1 MSYSETKPHPAL
13 SPYIDAYWL
22 AEGRGNLVHKESIL
36 PDGCVDIILN
46 LKADCRLE
54 DGSVLMKS
62 ETAYLI
68 GTMTR
73 CGSSSLEPETRLLG
87 IRFKPASFSVF
98 YKFSSLH
105 EFTNR
110 NIEFEK
116 DLSPDVHQAMKY
128 GDYYLNHFFL
138 NKLSP
143 HRHMLMPVIADIQ
156 LNKGQIKV
164 ADIARRHFTTVKQ
177 LERHFKFHVGIS
189 PKEFANL
196 TRYQFASESISKN
209 STQSTLLQIAL
220 EHGYYDHAHL
230 STEIKKYTGVTPSS
244 LTEHIKS

>member
-13 SPYIDAYWL
+13 SPFIDAYWI
-22 AEGRGNLVHKESIL
+22 AEGRGNLIHQESIL

-54 DGSVLMKS
+54 DGSISMKS

-73 CGSSSLEPETRLLG
+73 SGSSNLGPETRLLG

-105 EFTNR
+105 EVTDR
-110 NIEFEK
+110 NVEFEK
-116 DLSPDVHQAMKY
+116 GLSPNVYQAMKY
-128 GDYYLNHFFL
+128 GDNYLNRFFL
-138 NKLSP
+138 SKLSP
-143 HRHMLMPVIADIQ
+143 PRHMLMPVIADIQ

-164 ADIARRHFTTVKQ
+164 AAIAKRHFTTVKQ
-177 LERHFKFHVGIS
+177 LERHFKFQIGTS
-189 PKEFANL
+189 PKEFINL
-196 TRYQFASESISKN
+196 IRYQSAFEHIRN
-209 STQSTLLQIAL
+209 NTTNSTLLQIAL

-230 STEIKKYTGVTPSS
+230 TNEIKKYTGLTPSS
-244 LTEHIKS
+244 L

>member
-13 SPYIDAYWL
+13 SPYIDAYWV
-22 AEGRGNLVHKESIL
+22 AEGRENLIHKENIL

-54 DGSVLMKS
+54 DGSVSMKS

-73 CGSSSLEPETRLLG
+73 SGSSTIGPETRLLG

-98 YKFSSLH
+98 YQFSSLH
-105 EFTNR
+105 EFTDR

-116 DLSPDVHQAMKY
+116 GLSPDIQQAMKY
-128 GDYYLNHFFL
+128 GDTYLNCFFL
-138 NKLSP
+138 SKLSP
-143 HRHMLMPVIADIQ
+143 PSHMLMPVVADIR

-164 ADIARRHFTTVKQ
+164 ADIAKRHFTTVKQ
-177 LERHFKFHVGIS
+177 LERHFKFHIGTS
-189 PKEFANL
+189 PKEFVNL
-196 TRYQFASESISKN
+196 TRYQFAFKRIRNN
-209 STQSTLLQIAL
+209 STNSTLLQIAL

-230 STEIKKYTGVTPSS
+230 TNEIKKYTGVIPSS
-244 LTEHIKS
+244 I

>member
-13 SPYIDAYWL
+13 SPYIDAYWV
-22 AEGRGNLVHKESIL
+22 AEGRENLIHKENIL

-54 DGSVLMKS
+54 DGSVSMKS

-73 CGSSSLEPETRLLG
+73 SGSSTIGPETRLLG

-98 YKFSSLH
+98 YQFSSLH
-105 EFTNR
+105 EFTDR

-116 DLSPDVHQAMKY
+116 GLSPDIQQAMKY
-128 GDYYLNHFFL
+128 GDTYLNRFFL
-138 NKLSP
+138 SKLSP
-143 HRHMLMPVIADIQ
+143 PSHMLMPVIADIH

-164 ADIARRHFTTVKQ
+164 ADIAKRHFTTVKQ
-177 LERHFKFHVGIS
+177 LERHFKFHIGTS
-189 PKEFANL
+189 PKEFVNL
-196 TRYQFASESISKN
+196 TRYQFAFERIRN
-209 STQSTLLQIAL
+209 NTTNSTLLQIAL

-230 STEIKKYTGVTPSS
+230 TNEIKKYTGVIPSS
-244 LTEHIKS
+244 I